1 MTTRRPGFGALVC
14 AWTGAA
20 AFLVSLLVFLYLY
33 GITYGRASGAS
44 PAGAAVAIDIL
55 LFSVFALHHS
65 LLARTG
71 LKRRVTRV
79 VPDWLERSAFTW
91 TASVLFA
98 IVCLAWQP
106 VDGLL
111 YSLPGGWRA
120 AGHAAQLAGILLVL
134 AGASAIDVL
143 DLAGVR
149 QVLDARTGDTRP
161 HVTLKTNGAYGFVRH
176 PVYFGWTLLVFGAPH
191 MTGTRALFAIVSTVY
206 LAIAIPFEERSLI
219 DVFGDAYRRYQ
230 RLTRWRM
237 LPGIW

>member
-1 MTTRRPGFGALVC
+1 MTTRRPGIGALVC

-33 GITYGRASGAS
+33 GIAYGRASDAG
-44 PAGAAVAIDIL
+44 PARRAIVIDIL

-71 LKRRVTRV
+71 LKRRIARI
-79 VPDWLERSAFTW
+79 VPEWLERSAFTW
-91 TASVLFA
+91 VASALFLV
-98 IVCLAWQP
+98 VCLAWQP
-106 VDGLL
+106 VDGLV
-111 YSLPGGWRA
+111 YSLDGMWRL
-120 AGHAAQLAGILLVL
+120 AGYTAQLTGILLVA

-149 QVLDARTGDTRP
+149 QVLDARAGDRRGR
-161 HVTLKTNGAYGFVRH
+161 VALKTNGAYGLVRH

-191 MTGTRALFAIVSTVY
+191 MTATRALFAIVSTLY
-206 LAIAIPFEERSLI
+206 LAIAIPFEERSLV

-230 RLTRWRM
+230 RITRWRM
-237 LPGIW
+237 IPGIW